1 MAEINHLTS
10 WFNQFLVTGGADG
23 FRRLRVDPAQTGF
36 FEGREFRTFY
46 EFNIPSGQSVIIKF
60 SSAVDFI
67 LFKQSLEVDGGAIRL
82 SAITGATES
91 TAFASPLPVIGKNRM
106 PTRRKYPTGSGF
118 YETQIAINTGGT
130 ITGGTIVEVARVVSS
145 NATAQ
150 QQTVGGQQSDERG
163 LPAGRN
169 VLSEAGKFEQRRGN
183 RRLFTV
189 LGRKTMN
196 AN

>member
-1 MAEINHLTS
+1 MVELNHLTS

-60 SSAVDFI
+60 SSTVDFI
-67 LFKQSLEVDGGAIRL
+67 LFKQSLEVDAGAIRL

-91 TAFASPLPVIGKNRM
+91 TAFATPLPVIGKNRM
-106 PTRRKYPTGSGF
+106 STRRKYPTGSGF
-118 YETQIAINTGGT
+118 YETQVTLNSGGT
-130 ITGGTIVEVARVVSS
+130 ITGGTVVEVARVVSS

-163 LPAGRN
+163 LPAGTYHLKLEN
-169 VLSEAGKFEQRRGN
+169 LSNNAATGVYS
-183 RRLFTV
+183 LFWEE
-189 LGRKTMN
+189 RP
-196 AN
+196 